1 LSKIQI
7 FNKEL
12 STEAWSKNLDEM
24 NKIFLKALLDCEK
37 FLENIS
43 DKSYLL
49 SNCIENVEYW
59 FRLITVFDEL
69 KKINNKCFEQIT
81 IKK

>member
-1 LSKIQI
+1 MSKIQI